1 MENLGEGAEEGERR
15 KEEGESVVLFILLFE
30 KEEGERRKE
39 KGERRKE
46 KGGSVVLFILCAFQ
60 ALGGGDE
67 KSDEVGAIGK
77 ERMCRF
83 GVGQK
88 I

>member
-15 KEEGESVVLFILLFE
+15 KEEGESMVLFILLLE
-30 KEEGERRKE
+30 KE
-39 KGERRKE
+39 KGGRRKE

-67 KSDEVGAIGK
+67 KSDEFGAIGL
-77 ERMCRF
+77 ERMRRF
-83 GVGQK
+83 RVWQK